1 MNKERSLWRRL
12 FVVVSFGGLLT
23 LLMVLSSN
31 ANVAL
36 ADGTPPPPVVGTPAP
51 PPPPEEDGSTS
62 SNVFISSVSK
72 VIHRLVFPAE
82 TISEALGN
90 IFMTAA
96 EANQEAVQYD
106 LDIWTSVLVQVVQA
120 PARGSYSDVA
130 RSSLPV
136 AGSLAVALFVLRLAM
151 YHWTRLFGADDSALQ
166 VLGDWLTAGV
176 LAIVSGPFLDMIVRL
191 GWFTMAA
198 VLGETA
204 SLASRFLG
212 VMTVPAVTTITTNGV
227 VVFLQGLVMI
237 ALALGS
243 LLAIAGMIFA
253 FGVAQATLYVLA
265 VLGPSFAV
273 ASVIPEMRWLRS
285 MWIKGAVVVAIM
297 PIMAGGIFK
306 AGILASTYLSV
317 NSGVGIVSGMIRI
330 IWMFGAAG
338 MLLTIS
344 GMLGKITLGTAGD
357 ALGKM
362 WDAAKGIAGTV
373 ALVAAGVAT
382 GGAAMAG
389 GGAVAAGGAATG
401 GGGIAAAGS
410 GEAAAG
416 SLGTAGGGLTS
427 GGGGLGGA
435 MQSLNNAGAMNTMSN
450 IFNTMGLPGHAR
462 VAGGLARGHE
472 LDARKHELS
481 SRIDNFGGG
490 RQQQAN
496 PVPDLGIQGVTDR
509 SAQTIL
515 DNFGGSADEFRQ
527 VFPVMRDGFQSAG
540 LDIGIVANQAPR
552 DLGSMAKAYSGNP
565 DYYNSTD
572 DMLSALASD
581 AMASSIQRSLQG
593 RPL

>member
-1 MNKERSLWRRL
+1 MTGMNKERPLWRRL
-12 FVVVSFGGLLT
+12 LVVILFGGLLT
-23 LLMVLSSN
+23 LLMVLSSS

-36 ADGTPPPPVVGTPAP
+36 ADGTPPPPVVETPVP
-51 PPPPEEDGSTS
+51 PPPPGEDGSTS

-106 LDIWTSVLVQVVQA
+106 MDTWTSVLVQVVQA

-151 YHWTRLFGADDSALQ
+151 YHWNRLFGTDDSALQ

-243 LLAIAGMIFA
+243 LLAVAGMIFA

-382 GGAAMAG
+382 GGVAAAG
-389 GGAVAAGGAATG
+389 GGAVATASGGGTVAAGGGESAASSLATTG
-401 GGGIAAAGS
+401 GGLIG
-410 GEAAAG
+410 
-416 SLGTAGGGLTS
+416 

-450 IFNTMGLPGHAR
+450 IFNTMGLSGHAR
-462 VAGGLARGHE
+462 VASGLARGHE
-472 LDARKHELS
+472 LNARKHELS
-481 SRIDNFGGG
+481 SRIDNFSGG
-490 RQQQAN
+490 RQQPQEN
-496 PVPDLGIQGVTDR
+496 SGTDLGIQGVTDR

-515 DNFGGSADEFRQ
+515 DNFGGSADEFKQ
-527 VFPVMRDGFQSAG
+527 VFPVIREGFQRAG

-572 DMLSALASD
+572 DMLAALASD
-581 AMASSIQRSLQG
+581 AMASNVQRSLQG
-593 RPL
+593 RSI

>member
-12 FVVVSFGGLLT
+12 FVVASLGVLLT
-23 LLMVLSSN
+23 LLMIVSSS

-36 ADGTPPPPVVGTPAP
+36 ADGTPPPPVVGTPVP
-51 PPPPEEDGSTS
+51 PPPPEGDGSTS

-96 EANQEAVQYD
+96 DANQEAVQYD
-106 LDIWTSVLVQVVQA
+106 MDIWTSVLVQVVQA

-151 YHWTRLFGADDSALQ
+151 YHWNRLFGADDSALQ

-176 LAIVSGPFLDMIVRL
+176 LAVVSGPFLDMIVRL

-389 GGAVAAGGAATG
+389 EGAVVATG
-401 GGGIAAAGS
+401 GGGEVAAS
-410 GEAAAG
+410 
-416 SLGTAGGGLTS
+416 SLGTAVT
-427 GGGGLGGA
+427 GGGGNLSGA

-450 IFNTMGLPGHAR
+450 IFNTMGLSGHAR
-462 VAGGLARGHE
+462 VAGGLARSHE

-490 RQQQAN
+490 RQQGQGN
-496 PVPDLGIQGVTDR
+496 SGPDLGIQGVTDR

-515 DNFGGSADEFRQ
+515 DNFGGSADEFKQ
-527 VFPVMRDGFQSAG
+527 VFPVIRDGFQSAG

-572 DMLSALASD
+572 DMLSTLASD
-581 AMASSIQRSLQG
+581 AMASNILRSLQG
-593 RPL
+593 RSI